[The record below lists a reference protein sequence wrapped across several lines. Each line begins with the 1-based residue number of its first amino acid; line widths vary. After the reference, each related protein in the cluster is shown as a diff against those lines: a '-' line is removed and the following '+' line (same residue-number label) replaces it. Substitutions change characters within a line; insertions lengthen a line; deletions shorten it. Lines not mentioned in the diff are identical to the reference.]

1 MIVAGRRCREGHSAV
16 VELLLKHGVCIDNM
30 DIEHGRTPLWW
41 AADKGHVEVVKLLL
55 GNGADKYLEDNDGRT
70 PLYRPQRTNVRRY

>member
-1 MIVAGRRCREGHSAV
+1 
-16 VELLLKHGVCIDNM
+16 M

-70 PLYRPQRTNVRRY
+70 PLYRAAANKCAAVLKILKGKETGLA